1 MRENPVGAVKFLVI
15 AGIKGILVIK
25 VTIHK
30 KLENTVSESFD
41 NSQEF
46 LNVGHLYQM
55 YLLVK
60 IDLVKCSNIRYNSN

>member
-41 NSQEF
+41 
-46 LNVGHLYQM
+46 
-55 YLLVK
+55 K
-60 IDLVKCSNIRYNSN
+60 RK

>member
-60 IDLVKCSNIRYNSN
+60 IHLIKCLDIRYNSN